1 MAEFSKQYCDLHD
14 MGFPHDFDI
23 VEVADGL
30 QPEHYTAIIC
40 EGFGFTAIAK
50 DADGN
55 ILLAIPTGAE
65 TNDDGIEVTWKK
77 YEEVVK

>member
-1 MAEFSKQYCDLHD
+1 MAEFSNQYCDLHD
-14 MGFPHDFDI
+14 EFIPDFDI
-23 VEVADGL
+23 VEIADGL
-30 QPEHYTAIIC
+30 QPEHYTTIIC

-65 TNDDGIEVTWKK
+65 ANDDGIEVTWKK